1 MKFFHFFSSL
11 IKAKF
16 DGSWKKFQGV
26 MESWRLQTEYR
37 IVAQHHKMKRNL
49 TDMPLVTKNPSFS
62 DPLRGR
68 SSRLAALTNHA
79 K

>member
-1 MKFFHFFSSL
+1 
-11 IKAKF
+11 
-16 DGSWKKFQGV
+16 